1 MRPVYFIALT
11 ALFLVGCGAAAG
23 GGEPGHPMSTPEPES
38 ILENITI
45 TAGDTVLDG
54 VLFDNETARA
64 LAERLPLT
72 VSLWDPAESFAKA
85 FDLDDPL
92 PDAAAHTRSYEL
104 GGLAYWDDGPSVAI
118 LYNDDLPETIV
129 PVTTIGKII
138 SSVEVFEDYGGAV
151 TIEKAENAPVQ
162 TAESGTIP
170 AELQSIPDG
179 YRTPAKQQ
187 GKLEKLTYDTWESF
201 TYAEHTQR
209 LTKEA
214 WVYLPYGYDDTKP
227 YNVFYL
233 SHGGWSDETTL
244 MGTADD
250 PGSFK
255 NVIDHAIQD
264 GKMQPMILVMPT
276 YNNTSPQDS
285 GNYSLA
291 VQLTDRFHNEL
302 VNDLIPAVESKYSTY
317 AQDTTPQGL
326 RASRDHRGFGGFS
339 MGSVNTWATFRY
351 ALDYFRYFMPMS
363 GSYSLDGSYMASL
376 AKAQG
381 YGPQDFFIF
390 AASGTNDFAYRA
402 FKAQIMTMAEDSDG
416 FFTLADSELGG
427 NLSFREHEGYE
438 HNATACDEYTY
449 NGLCFFWNA
458 SQPTG

>member
-1 MRPVYFIALT
+1 MRPIYFIALA

-23 GGEPGHPMSTPEPES
+23 GGEPGHPMSTPEQES

-72 VSLWDPAESFAKA
+72 VSLWDPAENFAKA

-104 GGLAYWDDGPSVAI
+104 GGLAYWDNGPSVAI
-118 LYNDDLPETIV
+118 FYNDDLLETIV
-129 PVTTIGKII
+129 PVTTIGKIT

-151 TIEKAENAPVQ
+151 TIEKAENAPAQ

-179 YRTPAKQQ
+179 YRTPAEQQ

-326 RASRDHRGFGGFS
+326 RAS
-339 MGSVNTWATFRY
+339 ATIA
-351 ALDYFRYFMPMS
+351 ALAVSRW
-363 GSYSLDGSYMASL
+363 
-376 AKAQG
+376 
-381 YGPQDFFIF
+381 GPSTHGQ
-390 AASGTNDFAYRA
+390 
-402 FKAQIMTMAEDSDG
+402 
-416 FFTLADSELGG
+416 
-427 NLSFREHEGYE
+427 LSAMRWTTS
-438 HNATACDEYTY
+438 AI
-449 NGLCFFWNA
+449 LCR
-458 SQPTG
+458 